1 MDSETNINDG
11 LDFTIFE
18 KPLGKLCSQI
28 RDASDVA
35 EKLAIAK
42 AGLAMHS

>member
-1 MDSETNINDG
+1 MDSETNKNDG
-11 LDFTIFE
+11 LDFKIFE

-28 RDASDVA
+28 RDANDVS